1 MFQAITSFR
10 ALLGAVALLLAGNG
24 LLATLLALRANAAGF
39 ALEITGLVL
48 AFYHLGFILGSLQAG
63 RFIARAGHI
72 RAFAAFAAI
81 ASSAALAHVLVVTP
95 PAWMALRFLSGAAM
109 AGLFMVTESWLN
121 ERASGAL
128 RGFGGSEEAWRLDDD
143 APPLSISTS
152 LVTGAAAPV
161 RNVTSVSTSSVALPF
176 V

>member
-121 ERASGAL
+121 ERATNWI
-128 RGFGGSEEAWRLDDD
+128 RGIKRLYASKPLTEIQRDD
-143 APPLSISTS
+143 APEAGSFKIL
-152 LVTGAAAPV
+152 
-161 RNVTSVSTSSVALPF
+161 
-176 V
+176 